1 MTERGQGL
9 QKGNPEYSEIM
20 QCFREDAF
28 DASQF
33 HDPSRPFNSESIR
46 TSQDGWAAKFTRDA
60 FRTSMAKM
68 VDQIK
73 IDNLTGGDFL
83 LGFFSFA
90 IIL

>member
-1 MTERGQGL
+1 MFG
-9 QKGNPEYSEIM
+9 
-20 QCFREDAF
+20 
-28 DASQF
+28 ASQF
-33 HDPSRPFNSESIR
+33 RGPNQHPFNSERIR
-46 TSQDGWAAKFTRDA
+46 NSQDGCWAAAKFTDDA